1 MHASVAPRAAINPL
15 VADTGT
21 PPIPEAQAWM
31 ARYGGAFGPMVN
43 MSQAVPGHPPHP
55 DFTARLVE
63 AARSLDAARYGP
75 ITGDA
80 DLRETYAAHLSAVYR
95 GTIGPADVAITAGC
109 NMAFVAALMLL
120 AKAGD
125 NILLPSPWYFN
136 HEMTAK
142 MLGVEA
148 RPLPCDSGAGFVPD
162 PDEAERLIDARTQA
176 IVLVTPNNPTGAIYP
191 DRVIQAFASL
201 CRRRGLWLVID
212 ETYRDFLPPSMER
225 PHQLFE
231 RGAWR
236 DHVIQLYSFSK
247 VYCIPGYRLGSVAAN
262 ARVIDELTK
271 ILDCIQICAP
281 RIGQRAVKWGIDALT
296 QWREANRREM
306 HRRAEAFR
314 HALGQSAEWRVDS
327 VGAYFAYVRHPFES
341 RSAEEVAEALA
352 VERGVL
358 ALPGSYFGPG
368 QHTHLRMAFG
378 NLEIDRID
386 ALGER
391 LRGFSI

>member
-1 MHASVAPRAAINPL
+1 MDAAAGPRAAINPL

-21 PPIPEAQAWM
+21 PPIPEAQGWM
-31 ARYGGAFGPMVN
+31 ARYRGGFGPAIN

-55 DFTARLVE
+55 EFMARLVE
-63 AARSLDAARYGP
+63 AAGSVDATKYGP
-75 ITGDA
+75 ITCDA
-80 DLRETYAAHLSAVYR
+80 DLRETYAAHLSALY
-95 GTIGPADVAITAGC
+95 GGPIEPADVAITAGC
-109 NMAFVAALMLL
+109 NMGFVVALMML

-142 MLGVEA
+142 MLGIEA
-148 RPLPCDSGAGFVPD
+148 RALPCDSGAGFVPD
-162 PDEAERLIDARTQA
+162 PDAAERLIDACTRA
-176 IVLVTPNNPTGAIYP
+176 IVLITPNNPTGAIYP

-212 ETYRDFLPPSMER
+212 ETYRDFLPPSLDR
-225 PHQLFE
+225 AHGLFE

-247 VYCIPGYRLGSVAAN
+247 AYCIPGYRLGSVVADAG
-262 ARVIDELTK
+262 VVGELTK
-271 ILDCIQICAP
+271 ILDCIQICPP
-281 RIGQRAVKWGIDALT
+281 RIGQRAVTWGIDALT
-296 QWREANRREM
+296 EWREANRGEM

-314 HALGQSAEWRVDS
+314 RALGQSPEWSVDS
-327 VGAYFAYVRHPFES
+327 VGAYFAYVRHPFAG
-341 RSAEEVAEALA
+341 RSAEEIAEALA

-368 QHTHLRMAFG
+368 QHSHLRMAFG
-378 NLEIDRID
+378 NLEADRIET
-386 ALGER
+386 LGER
-391 LRGFSI
+391 LRGFCI